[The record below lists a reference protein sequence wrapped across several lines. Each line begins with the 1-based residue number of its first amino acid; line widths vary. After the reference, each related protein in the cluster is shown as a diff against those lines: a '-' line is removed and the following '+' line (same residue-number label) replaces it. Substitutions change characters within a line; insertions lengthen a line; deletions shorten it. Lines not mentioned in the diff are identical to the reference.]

1 MIPPHGGQLIN
12 RILHN
17 KEGDSWQAKLPELAK
32 IPLTDF
38 ALSELD
44 NIACGLYSPL
54 VGFMDEESYN
64 TVIESMRLV
73 DGTVWPI
80 PILLPVETTIA
91 NTLRAGDAVAL
102 TGKDDIT
109 YGVISVS
116 DVFSRDQRR
125 EAQAVYGTSDSA
137 HPGVARIYAEPTV
150 LIGGEIH
157 LLRRVPVKAAAE
169 YRLDPRDTRRRFEER
184 GWKTVVAFQTRNPIH
199 RAHEYLQKCALE
211 IVDAL
216 LINPLI
222 GETKE
227 GDIPATVRMNCYHSV
242 IDNYFPKDRVL
253 LATFPAPMRY
263 AGPREAIF
271 HAICRKNYG
280 CTHIIIGR
288 DHAGVGSYYGTY
300 EAQEIFDRFTP
311 EEIGIVPL
319 KFEHAFYCKECG
331 QMATSKT
338 CPHRS
343 EDHIFLSGTKM
354 RDILQEGKD
363 LPSQFTRPE
372 VAAILKQWMMSRSS
386 DER

>member
-1 MIPPHGGQLIN
+1 MIPPHGGQLID
-12 RILHN
+12 RILH
-17 KEGDSWQAKLPELAK
+17 KKGGDSWQAKLPKLAK

-64 TVIESMRLV
+64 TVIDHMRLP
-73 DGTVWPI
+73 DATVWSI
-80 PILLPVETTIA
+80 PIVLPTEKSVAKDIDV
-91 NTLRAGDAVAL
+91 GDKLAL
-102 TGKDDIT
+102 DDENGIT
-109 YGVISVS
+109 YGVIRVS

-125 EAQAVYGTSDSA
+125 EAQVVYGTNDSA
-137 HPGVARIYAEPTV
+137 HPGVARMYAEPTT

-157 LLRRVPVKAAAE
+157 LLRRVPAKAAAE
-169 YRLDPRDTRRRFEER
+169 YCLDPLETRRQFEER

-222 GETKE
+222 GETKK
-227 GDIPATVRMNCYHSV
+227 GDIPATVRMNCYHAV

-288 DHAGVGSYYGTY
+288 DHAGVGKYYGTY
-300 EAQEIFDRFTP
+300 AAQEIFDRFTP
-311 EEIGIVPL
+311 EEIGITPL
-319 KFEHAFYCKECG
+319 RFEHAFYCKKCG

-338 CPHRS
+338 CPHAG
-343 EDHIFLSGTKM
+343 EDHVFLSGTKV
-354 RDILQEGKD
+354 RELLQQGKD
-363 LPSQFTRPE
+363 LPLEFTRPE
-372 VAAILKQWMMSRSS
+372 VANILKRSMAS
-386 DER
+386 

>member
-12 RILHN
+12 RILHK
-17 KEGDSWQAKLPELAK
+17 KEGNSWQAKLSKLAK

-54 VGFMDEESYN
+54 VGFMDEETYDN
-64 TVIESMRLV
+64 VIESMRLP

-80 PILLPVETTIA
+80 PIVLSAEKSAAKDIHV
-91 NTLRAGDAVAL
+91 GDKLAL
-102 TGKDDIT
+102 DGKDGIT
-109 YGVISVS
+109 YGVIRVS

-125 EAQAVYGTSDSA
+125 EAQVVYGTSDSA
-137 HPGVARIYAEPTV
+137 HPGVARMYAEPTT

-157 LLRRVPVKAAAE
+157 LLRRVPAKAATE
-169 YRLDPRDTRRRFEER
+169 YCLDPLETRRQFEER

-216 LINPLI
+216 LINPLV

-227 GDIPATVRMNCYHSV
+227 GDIPASVRMECYLTMMS
-242 IDNYFPKDRVL
+242 NYFPKERVM

-288 DHAGVGSYYGTY
+288 DHAGVGKYYGTHA
-300 EAQEIFDRFTP
+300 AQEIFDRFTTK
-311 EEIGIVPL
+311 EIGISPL
-319 KFEHAFYCKECG
+319 RFEHAFYCKKCD

-338 CPHRS
+338 CPHGS
-343 EDHIFLSGTKM
+343 EDHVFLSGTKV
-354 RDILQEGKD
+354 RELLQQGKD
-363 LPSQFTRPE
+363 LPLEFTRSE
-372 VAAILKQWMMSRSS
+372 VANILRRSMAS
-386 DER
+386 